1 MTVSIYEQILGQ
13 AFYQLHPKLQQRYTF
28 LQDCPFEARGV
39 MKRIKGVPKGL
50 LPLGLFG
57 VKRKLLFPERGKE
70 VPFTLKNTP
79 GTGRDGEAQVHW
91 ERIFYF
97 GEKQRY
103 FNALMRFNAK
113 EAIIEDYL
121 GEPPIVYSDLELAV
135 DHGALTITSK
145 RQRLLLGPVEIPL
158 PSIFQGKATVKEA
171 YIEEKEAYT
180 ISVQVKNP
188 LIGTIFAYEGA
199 FRHYDI

>member
-1 MTVSIYEQILGQ
+1 MAASIYEQILGE

-28 LQDCPFEARGV
+28 LQDRPFEAGGV
-39 MKRIKGVPKGL
+39 MKRIKGVPKGF
-50 LPLGLFG
+50 LPLGWLG
-57 VKRKLLFPERGKE
+57 TKRKLLFPERGE
-70 VPFTLKNTP
+70 GVPFTLKNTP
-79 GTGRDGEAQVHW
+79 SVGKDGEAQVHW

-97 GEKQRY
+97 GKTQRY

-113 EAIIEDYL
+113 EAVIEDYL

-135 DHGALTITSK
+135 EQGALLITSK

-171 YIEEKEAYT
+171 YIEEEEAYA

-188 LIGTIFAYEGA
+188 LIGTVFAYEGV
-199 FRHYDI
+199 FHHDDL